1 MKLAVQDVPPL
12 VVKAGLVALAAV
24 AAVVPASPA
33 RIERLYSRGVYP
45 ELQRVLTGASNMTS
59 LAVLDALVALVA
71 LGVLVGIGMRIRAR
85 RPVRWG
91 RVLLQLAGDATV
103 AAAVVY
109 LAFLA
114 AWGLNYRRVPLRDTL
129 EFDQARVTPDAL
141 VKLAGLAVDE
151 LNRLHAPAHAREW
164 PALDDIQALLA
175 PDFAAAERDLGLS
188 RTAVTGR
195 PKRSWLS
202 WYFRRAAIDG
212 MTNPF
217 ALEILVNPD
226 VLSFERPMIVAHE
239 WAHLAGFAEES
250 EAGFVG
256 WIACVRGGDQSR
268 YSAWLSLLL
277 HLAADVP
284 NQDYAAAMVR
294 LEAGPTHDLRAIV
307 DRVRRA
313 VPVVRAAARRVYDGY
328 LKANRVASGVKSY
341 DEVVTLIAGT
351 HFEGG
356 FVPRLRNSQLSISDP
371 GR

>member
-24 AAVVPASPA
+24 AAVVPVSPA

-45 ELQRVLTGASNMTS
+45 GLQRVLTGASNMTS
-59 LAVLDALVALVA
+59 LAVLDALIALAAFGA
-71 LGVLVGIGMRIRAR
+71 LACIVFRIRAR

-103 AAAVVY
+103 TAAVVY

-114 AWGLNYRRVPLRDTL
+114 AWGLNYRRVPLRETL
-129 EFDQARVTPDAL
+129 EFDQARVTRDAL
-141 VKLAGLAVDE
+141 VKLTGLAVEE
-151 LNRLHAPAHAREW
+151 LNRLHAPAHARAW
-164 PALDDIQALLA
+164 PALDDIQIVLT
-175 PDFAAAERDLGLS
+175 PDFVAAEGDLGLS
-188 RTAVTGR
+188 GTAVTGR
-195 PKRSWLS
+195 PKRSLLS
-202 WYFRRAAIDG
+202 WYFQRAAIDG

-217 ALEILVNPD
+217 ALEILVNPE
-226 VLSFERPMIVAHE
+226 VLPFERPMIVAHE

-250 EAGFVG
+250 EASFVG

-268 YSAWLSLLL
+268 YSAWLSLVM

-284 NQDYAAAMVR
+284 KEDYAAAMAQ
-294 LEAGPTHDLRAIV
+294 LEAGPTDDLRAVV

-313 VPVVRAAARRVYDGY
+313 VPVVRTAARRVYDGY
-328 LKANRVASGVKSY
+328 LKANRVAAGVKSY

-351 HFEGG
+351 AFGDG
-356 FVPRLRNSQLSISDP
+356 FVPRLRSSHLFIPNP